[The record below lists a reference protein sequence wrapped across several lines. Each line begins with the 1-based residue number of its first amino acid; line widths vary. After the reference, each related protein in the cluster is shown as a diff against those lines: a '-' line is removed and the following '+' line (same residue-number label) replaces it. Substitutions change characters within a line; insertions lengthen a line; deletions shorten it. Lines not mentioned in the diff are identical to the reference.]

1 MFMCYNESMR
11 TDYLNPKLYNKL
23 YAVMTYSNV
32 LALRVSLETGLRID
46 DVLSLKPEQLKGRTL
61 RGEAEKTD
69 KPYKKVISA
78 DLAKRLRSVQGKYFI
93 FPHRTKKKE
102 HRTRQAVWKNLKKA
116 CRLQGIE
123 LNIAPHSARK
133 TYAVELFHDSGI
145 EKVQKELQHDRMSTT
160 MIYAFADIL
169 GGAEQNSG
177 NLQITPEIIDD
188 FAEIVAEKVVKKI
201 SGLL

>member
-1 MFMCYNESMR
+1 MCYNENMR

-61 RGEAEKTD
+61 RGKAEKTD

-93 FPHRTKKKE
+93 FPHRTKEKE

-116 CRLQGIE
+116 CKIQG
-123 LNIAPHSARK
+123 LTANVGTHSARK
-133 TYAVELFHDSGI
+133 TYAVDLFHDSGI

-160 MIYAFADIL
+160 MIYAFADVL
-169 GGAEQNSG
+169 SSNEEKRTEMSVN
-177 NLQITPEIIDD
+177 PEIIDD